1 MSRKVTAK
9 MAKSSMAK
17 LVRGGCGSGGRAP
30 PRGPPAGQEG
40 AGRAAPGREG
50 CGCTHRPR
58 RHGGPEAA
66 AAGVQLHPARRGV
79 PGPLPGAHQELPRGV
94 SAARGLRDPDS
105 AAARP
110 SKRSLPPLP
119 RKVKRVL
126 FVPYALHDRD
136 AYARTA
142 RAKFESLGY
151 GLDSIHESCD
161 PVEAVRKSEAIF
173 IGGGNTFRL
182 LKALYDNSLIQEI
195 RKRVLEDGI
204 PYMGSSAGTNVATIS
219 INTTNDMPI
228 VYPPSLQALGLVP
241 FNINPHYLDPDV
253 KSSHMGETRE
263 ERIRQYHEEPNTP
276 PVLGLREGA
285 MLLVEGDKATLQGVT
300 GARLFLRGK
309 KPTEHEPG
317 TDFSFLLNDSN
328 FQNL

>member
-1 MSRKVTAK
+1 
-9 MAKSSMAK
+9 
-17 LVRGGCGSGGRAP
+17 
-30 PRGPPAGQEG
+30 
-40 AGRAAPGREG
+40 
-50 CGCTHRPR
+50 
-58 RHGGPEAA
+58 
-66 AAGVQLHPARRGV
+66 
-79 PGPLPGAHQELPRGV
+79 
-94 SAARGLRDPDS
+94 
-105 AAARP
+105 
-110 SKRSLPPLP
+110 

-126 FVPYALHDRD
+126 FIPYALHDRD

-142 RAKFESLGY
+142 REKFESLGY

-182 LKALYDNSLIQEI
+182 LKALYDNSLIHEI

-204 PYMGSSAGTNVATIS
+204 PYMGSSAGTNVATVS

-228 VYPPSLQALGLVP
+228 VYPPSLKALGLVP
-241 FNINPHYLDPDV
+241 FNINPHYLDPDI
-253 KSSHMGETRE
+253 KRTHMGETRE

-276 PVLGLREGA
+276 PVLGLREGT

-317 TDFSFLLNDSN
+317 TDFSFLLSDSN
-328 FQNL
+328 PLNP